1 MWRSLV
7 APHSKAFSPALRAPR
22 VGDLVKLTGMG
33 SLGRPFDRHH
43 GIGVVNT
50 IHKRPN
56 RRIQYEVKWL
66 KSDERM
72 RFHEEDLLI
81 VSDVDR

>member
-1 MWRSLV
+1 M
-7 APHSKAFSPALRAPR
+7 APHSKAFRPPLRAPR
-22 VGDLVKLTGMG
+22 VGDLVKLTGLG
-33 SLGRPFDRHH
+33 SLGRPFKQLH
-43 GIGVVNT
+43 GIGVVNA
-50 IHKRPN
+50 IHIPLD

>member
-1 MWRSLV
+1 VVL
-7 APHSKAFSPALRAPR
+7 HSKAFRPPLRAPR
-22 VGDLVKLTGMG
+22 IGDLVKLTGMG
-33 SLGRPFDRHH
+33 SLGRTFKNHH
-43 GIGVVNT
+43 GIGVINA
-50 IHKRPN
+50 IHKPSD

-72 RFHEEDLLI
+72 RFHEEDLII